1 MMLNTLKLNA
11 RWMLLFPAFITL
23 VVFLANSS
31 NGREL
36 ASSNYF
42 PILIGWMVPCIIA
55 ICALSAWRKRN
66 QTNEER

>member
-1 MMLNTLKLNA
+1 VLKTLKRNA
-11 RWMLLFPAFITL
+11 RWILLFPAFITL

-42 PILIGWMVPCIIA
+42 PILIGWMVPCVIA
-55 ICALSAWRKRN
+55 ICAISVLRKRHLKI
-66 QTNEER
+66 EERQ